1 MITNT
6 DSENERMAAEVR
18 ARLDRLPSSR
28 FAWKLL
34 LLLLPVWVLESYDI
48 GTIGTTLAVVKSVW
62 EPSGFEVGA
71 LAISSTLA
79 IALGL
84 VPSGR
89 LVDRVGRRKV
99 LLGGVI
105 WFTVFTAA
113 AGLAPNIWIL
123 ILLRFLAGLALGAV
137 FPLPYVYLA
146 EFMSPGLRARF
157 VGYLNG
163 VLTAA
168 YIIPPVTAIFL
179 LNNVDE
185 EIAWRLLHIFSVVGL
200 LYAVAVFKF
209 LPESPRWLACQGRGA
224 DALALIARIER
235 SVEAGGETLP
245 PVELAQVEP
254 GAGAGSGSNGRRP
267 ALDIF
272 RPPLLRR
279 TIVVW
284 LMFFGTL
291 PLFYVVLAFAPT
303 LMVESGYAL
312 TNSLAFVA
320 GLQLT
325 GGLGGL
331 VQGYLSDRF
340 GRRPLVAGYGALSI
354 VGLSLLAT
362 GDSLVMLLVAGAL
375 VGFFGLGIF
384 PVAKLY
390 IAEQY
395 PVELRGVGTS
405 STEAF
410 GRLFGGVIF
419 AYLVPFIAE
428 AVGTSGVIWTVCVLT
443 GMTTVLPILLFGR
456 ETKGIDIDDQA
467 MNARTLPRAGSIPA
481 ATADSN

>member
-1 MITNT
+1 MT
-6 DSENERMAAEVR
+6 DDESAALEVR
-18 ARLDRLPSSR
+18 ARLDRLPTSR

-34 LLLLPVWVLESYDI
+34 LLLVPVWVLESYDI
-48 GTIGTTLAVVKSVW
+48 GTIGTTVAVVKALW
-62 EPSGFEVGA
+62 QPSGFELGL
-71 LAISSTLA
+71 LAVSSTLA

-89 LVDRVGRRKV
+89 LVDRLGRRKV
-99 LLGGVI
+99 LLGGVV
-105 WFTVFTAA
+105 WFTAFTIV
-113 AGLAPNIWIL
+113 AGLAPNIWVL
-123 ILLRFLAGLALGAV
+123 IVLRFIAGLALGAV

-168 YIIPPVTAIFL
+168 YIIPPVTAIYL
-179 LNNVDE
+179 LSQFDDGV
-185 EIAWRLLHIFSVVGL
+185 AWRLLHIVSAVGIV
-200 LYAVAVFKF
+200 YAVAVFKF
-209 LPESPRWLACQGRGA
+209 LPESPRWLASQGRGA
-224 DALALIARIER
+224 EALAIVSRIEESVTVSGRSLLPVHFEALDALT
-235 SVEAGGETLP
+235 S
-245 PVELAQVEP
+245 
-254 GAGAGSGSNGRRP
+254 SGDEKASRRP

-303 LMVESGYAL
+303 LMVDNGYKL

-325 GGLGGL
+325 GGIGGL
-331 VQGYLSDRF
+331 VQGLLSDKL
-340 GRRPLVAGYGALSI
+340 GRRPLIAGYGALST
-354 VGLSLLAT
+354 VGLVLLASGQST
-362 GDSLVMLLVAGAL
+362 FVLLLASFL

-395 PVELRGVGTS
+395 PVELRGIGTS

-410 GRLFGGVIF
+410 GRLFGGVAF
-419 AYLVPFIAE
+419 ASLVPVISLSI
-428 AVGTSGVIWTVCVLT
+428 GTSGVIWTVCVLT
-443 GMTTVLPILLFGR
+443 GLTTVLPVLLFGR
-456 ETKGIDIDDQA
+456 ETRGIDIDDDA
-467 MNARTLPRAGSIPA
+467 VSRPSVRRTVQS
-481 ATADSN
+481 